1 MMRSSLGQLRLGL
14 EGSLSMSEPM
24 ERLAAALL
32 ANCVPDSWRAW
43 SFPSRRSLAGWNA
56 DLRRRIDAIV
66 PWSLELLPPPTGIQ
80 VASGPQLRKRSKVEM
95 RTWPRSSPK
104 SVMTPWATP

>member
-56 DLRRRIDAIV
+56 DLRRRIDA
-66 PWSLELLPPPTGIQ
+66 S
-80 VASGPQLRKRSKVEM
+80 ARN
-95 RTWPRSSPK
+95 PRSTQSAQI
-104 SVMTPWATP
+104 SGFRAINRSFICDMVGSRTEQ